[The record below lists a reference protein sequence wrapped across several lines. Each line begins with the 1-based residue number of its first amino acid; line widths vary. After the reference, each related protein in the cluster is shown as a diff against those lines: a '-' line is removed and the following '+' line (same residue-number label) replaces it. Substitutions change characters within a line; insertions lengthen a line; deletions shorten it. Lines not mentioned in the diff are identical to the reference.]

1 MDEASKEPAAFRWWP
16 LVAGALSGIAL
27 RLIYSGNPGG
37 AFAPMAGAFVYLAPV
52 VVSAVT
58 VYIAEKKRRQ
68 TWAYYF
74 WAPAS
79 ANVLFVLG
87 TMLILIEGL
96 ICAVIIMPF
105 FAILGGVVGLI
116 MGAFCRYTNWPKH
129 AVYGVGVLPLLLGAF
144 ADQGTAPR
152 YLGSIE
158 RSIVIEAP
166 PDRIWRNL
174 MEARDIKPEEV
185 DRALLYRIGVPLPVS
200 GVTRQTPDGL
210 IRAVRMGKS
219 VHFEQ
224 YSDDWL
230 ENRRVRWQY
239 RFAKDSFPPG
249 ALDDHVV
256 IGGHYFDL
264 LDTTYSLSPLDG
276 RGTELKITMTYRV
289 STDFN
294 WYADP
299 VARLLIGNF
308 EKVILEF
315 YRDRSISGQTP
326 H

>member
-1 MDEASKEPAAFRWWP
+1 VVIAP
-16 LVAGALSGIAL
+16 LFAVLGGIA
-27 RLIYSGNPGG
+27 
-37 AFAPMAGAFVYLAPV
+37 
-52 VVSAVT
+52 
-58 VYIAEKKRRQ
+58 
-68 TWAYYF
+68 
-74 WAPAS
+74 
-79 ANVLFVLG
+79 
-87 TMLILIEGL
+87 
-96 ICAVIIMPF
+96 
-105 FAILGGVVGLI
+105 GLI
-116 MGAFCRYTNWPKH
+116 MGAICRSTNWPKQ
-129 AVYGVGVLPLLLGAF
+129 AVYGIGVLPIMLGLVT
-144 ADQGTAPR
+144 DQGIAPR
-152 YLGSIE
+152 HIASID
-158 RSIVIEAP
+158 RTIVIDAP
-166 PDRIWRNL
+166 PERIWQHLLN
-174 MEARDIKPEEV
+174 ARDIKPGEV

-276 RGTELKITMTYRV
+276 RGTELRITITYRV

-308 EKVILEF
+308 EQVILEF
-315 YRDRSISGQTP
+315 YRDRSIATQDLR
-326 H
+326 